1 MCISLKVCKKK
12 QLTFAIVVII
22 QHLFV
27 FSAHFNTCLCL
38 SLLFVCEFCL
48 KDTLE
53 HTISV
58 RTLFKLMPLMNCKAT
73 KEALG
78 GFFVIILPFTLLIQI
93 NLMVSGLSDAYIYLK
108 QIYAIWHMFIMMF
121 KLVCS

>member
-58 RTLFKLMPLMNCKAT
+58 RTLFKLMPLMKCKAT

-93 NLMVSGLSDAYIYLK
+93 NLMVVRALGCLYLSKTDICHLAYVYNDVQAGL
-108 QIYAIWHMFIMMF
+108 
-121 KLVCS
+121 